1 VKSVEILPVAP
12 FLPVSSSSG
21 DVQSEK
27 GKGPVSFGEML
38 KGALEEVNA
47 AQVRAD
53 QLQVRFFTGEV
64 QDLHQVV
71 IAMEEA
77 RLLTSLAVEVRN
89 RIVEFY
95 QEISRMQI

>member
-1 VKSVEILPVAP
+1 MEL
-12 FLPVSSSSG
+12 LPVSPFAFAAG
-21 DVQSEK
+21 PTPAAQEEK
-27 GKGPVSFGEML
+27 EQGPVSFGEML
-38 KGALEEVNA
+38 KRAVEEINA

-53 QLQVRFFTGEV
+53 QLQVKFFTGEV
-64 QDLHQVV
+64 QDLHQVI

-89 RIVEFY
+89 RVVEFY

>member
-1 VKSVEILPVAP
+1 MQLLPVAP
-12 FLPVSSSSG
+12 LPLPAGPAAGSAEPKEA
-21 DVQSEK
+21 QS
-27 GKGPVSFGEML
+27 PSFGEML
-38 KGALEEVNA
+38 NEALEEVNA
-47 AQVRAD
+47 AQVKAD
-53 QLQVRFFTGEV
+53 QLQIKFLTGEV

-89 RIVEFY
+89 RIVESY

>member
-1 VKSVEILPVAP
+1 MQLLPVAP
-12 FLPVSSSSG
+12 LLLPANPAADSAEPKEA
-21 DVQSEK
+21 Q
-27 GKGPVSFGEML
+27 PPSFGEML
-38 KGALEEVNA
+38 NKALEEVNT
-47 AQVRAD
+47 AQLKAD
-53 QLQVRFFTGEV
+53 QLQIKFLIGEV

-89 RIVEFY
+89 RVVESY